1 MTFGEAA
8 SAAPTFALEAQMTHN
23 LNHREQPVQK
33 AGQTA
38 GAARPPSPDPGGG
51 NRRAS
56 APEGLSLYKSSG
68 AGRVAGGETMSQ
80 KTSTAALES
89 FRHGPFPIQRRA
101 PRHSAE
107 AFVGPAFRLPGP
119 KRGGAP
125 FHCSAG
131 FHASAFGRKSNFNS
145 QEPIMNLTTQ
155 FPRRTFSAILPV
167 ILRIA
172 CSLFLWTLGASAMD
186 LRVAQI
192 QSKENRVVVNFP
204 IDRAKAEDLQRWVN
218 DGHDPWCRDPQ
229 LAAAAA
235 LRRVSSR
242 FSEYELASLPVELE
256 SSQKTKAVY
265 TFHSLDGRTGYRIT
279 VRRYRFLLP
288 SAGSLQRI
296 IWIPETAEII
306 TRVIR
311 D

>member
-1 MTFGEAA
+1 
-8 SAAPTFALEAQMTHN
+8 MTHN

-101 PRHSAE
+101 ARHSAE
-107 AFVGPAFRLPGP
+107 AFVGPPSACPDQ
-119 KRGGAP
+119 GGEAR
-125 FHCSAG
+125 CSIVAC
-131 FHASAFGRKSNFNS
+131 ASAFGRKSNCNS

-155 FPRRTFSAILPV
+155 SPRRTFTAILPV

-186 LRVAQI
+186 IRVAQI
-192 QSKENRVVVNFP
+192 QPKEHRVVVNFP
-204 IDRAKAEDLQRWVN
+204 IDRDKAEDLQRWVN

-235 LRRVSSR
+235 VRRVSSR
-242 FSEYELASLPVELE
+242 FSEYEGASLPVELE

-265 TFHSLDGRTGYRIT
+265 TFHSLDGRTTYRIT
-279 VRRYRFLLP
+279 LRRYRFLLP
-288 SAGSLQRI
+288 SAGSLHRI
-296 IWIPETAEII
+296 IWIPQTAEII
-306 TRVIR
+306 TRDIR